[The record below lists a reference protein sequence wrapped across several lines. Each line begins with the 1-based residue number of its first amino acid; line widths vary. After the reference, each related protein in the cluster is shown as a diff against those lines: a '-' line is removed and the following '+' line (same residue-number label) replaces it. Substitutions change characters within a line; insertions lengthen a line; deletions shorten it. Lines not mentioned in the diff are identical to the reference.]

1 MGDVIPFSFH
11 RDDEDF
17 EVRVIARSGE
27 PWFVLNDVC
36 RVLGIANA
44 RHAATR
50 LRDCEKDDVALSDAI
65 GRAQDTT
72 VISEQ
77 GLYRLVLRSDKPQ
90 AAEFQDWVVG
100 EVLPSIRKTGSY
112 HSVAMPTQDTLLE
125 RITIAVETQAQ
136 AVGYLATDVVTVKTD
151 VVWIKD
157 EQKNQGIRLKAV
169 ESIVREATPRRRLFI
184 KGTERTHCRCILEIF
199 HGLCP
204 VCNKCEIV
212 SCDGV
217 LLKTGHKEHFKAVN
231 KPDLYHTWL
240 ICLECHGRR
249 HKFPADYFDPDFNNY
264 QQKLRRFIDPAY
276 NQLDMFRRVA

>member
-11 RDDEDF
+11 RDNEDF
-17 EVRVIARSGE
+17 EVRVVARGGE
-27 PWFVLNDVC
+27 PWFVLGDVC
-36 RVLGIANA
+36 RVLGLGNPSMAA
-44 RHAATR
+44 RR
-50 LRDCEKDDVALSDAI
+50 LRDCEKGVIPIDTPGGAQETAI
-65 GRAQDTT
+65 
-72 VISEQ
+72 ISEQ

-90 AAEFQDWVVG
+90 AVEFQDWVVG

-112 HSVAMPTQDTLLE
+112 HHAPQTQDMLLE
-125 RITIAVETQAQ
+125 RITVAVETQAQ
-136 AVGYLATDVVTVKTD
+136 AVGCLATDVGAVKTD

-169 ESIVREATPRRRLFI
+169 EAIVRETKPRRKNFI
-184 KGTERTHCRCILEIF
+184 KGTERTHCHCILEVF

-217 LLKTGHKEHFKAVN
+217 LLQTGHKEHYKAVN

-240 ICLECHGRR
+240 ICVECHGKR

-264 QQKLRRFIDPAY
+264 QQKLRRFIDPAG